1 MFPKAIIINADGTEN
16 KLLLE
21 EGIENAEAFVA
32 LTNVDEETIM
42 LSLFAK
48 SKTDG
53 KLITKI
59 NRVAY
64 DELISGMDI
73 GTVIHPKDITA
84 EYIIKFVR
92 AKMNTLEY
100 DIETMH
106 RILDGKAEALEFNI
120 RENSEVTGIPLE
132 KLSIKQNVLIAC
144 IYRNGKVIIPRGY
157 DEIQVGDGVIV
168 VTTHTGFR
176 EISDILD

>member
-1 MFPKAIIINADGTEN
+1 M
-16 KLLLE
+16 
-21 EGIENAEAFVA
+21 
-32 LTNVDEETIM
+32 
-42 LSLFAK
+42 
-48 SKTDG
+48 
-53 KLITKI
+53 
-59 NRVAY
+59 
-64 DELISGMDI
+64 
-73 GTVIHPKDITA
+73 
-84 EYIIKFVR
+84 
-92 AKMNTLEY
+92 
-100 DIETMH
+100 
-106 RILDGKAEALEFNI
+106 DGKAEALEFNI